1 MNTKNAK
8 GLILP
13 YKNITPKIDDTA
25 FIAPSASII
34 GDVEIG
40 AQSQIWYGCT
50 ARGDVNDIKIG
61 ARTNI
66 QDGTVI
72 HVTHGV
78 AGTYIGDDVTVGH
91 SAILHACTVHDKG
104 FVGMQACVMD
114 NAVVESYGMVAA
126 GALVPPGKVVRS
138 GELWIGRPAKMVRE
152 LTDEEREYIDW
163 SAPHYVR
170 LGEEH
175 KKNCEEYL

>member
-1 MNTKNAK
+1 MSDAMRKS
-8 GLILP
+8 GFILP
-13 YKNITPKIDDTA
+13 YKGIVPQISKSA
-25 FIAPSASII
+25 FIAPTASVI

-40 AQSQIWYGCT
+40 DDTQLWYGVT

-66 QDGTVI
+66 QDGSVI

-78 AGTYIGDDVTVGH
+78 SGTYIGDDVTVGH
-91 SAILHACTVHDKG
+91 SAILHACTVYDKG

-126 GALVPPGKVVRS
+126 GALVSPGKVVKS
-138 GELWIGRPAKMVRE
+138 GELWVGRPARPVRE
-152 LTDEEREYIDW
+152 LTQEERDYIDW
-163 SAPHYVR
+163 SAPHYVK
-170 LGEEH
+170 LGQEH
-175 KKNCEEYL
+175 KKNCA